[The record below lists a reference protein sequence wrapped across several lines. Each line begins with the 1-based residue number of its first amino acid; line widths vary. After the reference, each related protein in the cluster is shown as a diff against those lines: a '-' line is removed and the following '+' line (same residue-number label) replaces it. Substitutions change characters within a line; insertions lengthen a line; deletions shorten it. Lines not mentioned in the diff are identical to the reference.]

1 MIPIESHENIHLY
14 SKELD
19 GYRNRILEL
28 IVQTYGKLRYLQSD
42 DPEWVYFP
50 IDSAFLYSE
59 KMDENIKSFAD
70 TVKKLILEFSK

>member
-28 IVQTYGKLRYLQSD
+28 IVQTYGKLRCIEVS
-42 DPEWVYFP
+42 VF
-50 IDSAFLYSE
+50 SC
-59 KMDENIKSFAD
+59 NIVVIAVC
-70 TVKKLILEFSK
+70 TIVNATP

>member
-28 IVQTYGKLRYLQSD
+28 IVQTYGKLR
-42 DPEWVYFP
+42 
-50 IDSAFLYSE
+50 
-59 KMDENIKSFAD
+59 
-70 TVKKLILEFSK
+70 